1 MNLPPDRPL
10 DVGLLHALAR
20 RVAPGAHT
28 AKDAWRLSGGAS
40 QETWTLD
47 AVGNGDPIPLILR
60 RAPGGARSGG
70 SGEAVPLATEAAVI
84 RAAGAAGAPVPTVLH
99 VCDEADGLGEAYV
112 MARLAGE
119 TIPRRILTGEAFAA
133 VRPKLAAQCG
143 AILARIHATPL
154 EALPDLTVSDPLD
167 QLERYEAVYR
177 TTGGGRPVMELAIRW
192 LRETAPP
199 PLPPTLVHGDFRH
212 GNLMIDPSGVVA
224 VLDWE
229 LTHLGDPREDIGWIC
244 VNSWRF
250 GVRAKTVGG
259 FGDLTDL
266 LEAYADA
273 GGVRV
278 TPEQARWFEALGS
291 FKWGVMCLIMYEAWR
306 TGLDRSVERAVIGRR
321 ASEAEIDL
329 LNLIEMH

>member
-1 MNLPPDRPL
+1 MTRSL
-10 DVGLLHALAR
+10 DPALLDALAR
-20 RVAPGAHT
+20 RVAPGAER
-28 AKDAWRLSGGAS
+28 AADVVRLSGGAS
-40 QETWTLD
+40 QETWAFD
-47 AVGNGDPIPLILR
+47 AVGDREPVRLILR
-60 RAPGGARSGG
+60 RAPGGMRSAG
-70 SGEAVPLATEAAVI
+70 SGEAVALATEAAVI
-84 RAAGAAGAPVPTVLH
+84 RATAAAGAPVPTVLH

-119 TIPRRILTGEAFAA
+119 TIPRRILTGEAFAT

-154 EALPDLTVSDPLD
+154 DALPDLKVSDPLN

-212 GNLMIDPSGVVA
+212 GNLMMDPSGVVA

-250 GVRAKTVGG
+250 GVRGRTVGG
-259 FGDLTDL
+259 FGDLADL
-266 LEAYADA
+266 LEAYEAA
-273 GGVRV
+273 GGLHV
-278 TPEQARWFEALGS
+278 TPAQARWFEALGS
-291 FKWGVMCLIMYEAWR
+291 FKWGVMCLIMYEAFR
-306 TGLDRSVERAVIGRR
+306 TGLDRSVERAAIGRR
-321 ASEAEIDL
+321 ASETEFDL
-329 LNLIEMH
+329 LKLIEAA